1 MRAQNDQESD
11 PAELTLDPRRKEIH
25 VNHLLAAASDV
36 TTTEIQRPM
45 FPWPA
50 PTLGHALL
58 YVLLFGIL
66 GIVLTAF
73 GFKVFDWIMPKI
85 HVETELAE
93 KHNMAV
99 AVVMAAVIV
108 GISLVVGA
116 AVMG

>member
-1 MRAQNDQESD
+1 M
-11 PAELTLDPRRKEIH
+11 H
-25 VNHLLAAASDV
+25 HLFALAADV
-36 TTTEIQRPM
+36 TVTEIKQPT
-45 FPWPA
+45 FPTTP

-58 YVLLFGIL
+58 YVLVYGVLGIL
-66 GIVLTAF
+66 LTAF

-85 HVETELAE
+85 HVETELAD

-108 GISLVVGA
+108 GISIVVAA

>member
-1 MRAQNDQESD
+1 M
-11 PAELTLDPRRKEIH
+11 H
-25 VNHLLAAASDV
+25 HLIIAAADV
-36 TTTEIQRPM
+36 TVTEVQRPM

-85 HVETELAE
+85 HVETELAD

-108 GISLVVGA
+108 GISVVVAAAVVG
-116 AVMG
+116 

>member
-1 MRAQNDQESD
+1 M
-11 PAELTLDPRRKEIH
+11 H
-25 VNHLLAAASDV
+25 HLFALAADV

-85 HVETELAE
+85 DVETELAE
-93 KHNMAV
+93 KHNMSV
-99 AVVMAAVIV
+99 AVVMAAVIL
-108 GISLVVGA
+108 GISVVIA
-116 AVMG
+116 AAIMG

>member
-1 MRAQNDQESD
+1 VHHMFA
-11 PAELTLDPRRKEIH
+11 
-25 VNHLLAAASDV
+25 LAADV

-66 GIVLTAF
+66 GILLTAF
-73 GFKVFDWIMPKI
+73 GFKVFDWMMPKI

-93 KHNMAV
+93 KQNMAV
-99 AVVMAAVIV
+99 AVVMAAVII
-108 GISLVVGA
+108 GISAVV
-116 AVMG
+116 AVAIVS

>member
-1 MRAQNDQESD
+1 MSYLLQA
-11 PAELTLDPRRKEIH
+11 
-25 VNHLLAAASDV
+25 VNV
-36 TTTEIQRPM
+36 TTTEVPRPM

-50 PTLGHALL
+50 PTVGHALL
-58 YVLLFGIL
+58 YVLLFGVL

-99 AVVMAAVIV
+99 AVVMAAVII
-108 GISLVVGA
+108 GISIVVAA
-116 AVMG
+116 AVHG

>member
-1 MRAQNDQESD
+1 M
-11 PAELTLDPRRKEIH
+11 H
-25 VNHLLAAASDV
+25 HLFTAAADV
-36 TTTEIQRPM
+36 ITTETRRPM

-66 GIVLTAF
+66 GITLTAL

-85 HVETELAE
+85 HVETELAD

-99 AVVMAAVIV
+99 ALVMAAVII
-108 GISLVVGA
+108 GISIVVAA
-116 AVMG
+116 AVS